1 MEKTV
6 FRLGML
12 NCDFA
17 RTTLVTCL
25 NRQCHEIDIFTS
37 FITLTVITVITGEFG
52 SSASWSL
59 VRLSVDND
67 TGRSHESPDVP
78 NSANSKNIKN
88 HESQVHQDQV
98 GDILLRNAQKSSYE
112 NMEGH

>member
-6 FRLGML
+6 CRLGML

-67 TGRSHESPDVP
+67 TGRSHESPDVTVQIV
-78 NSANSKNIKN
+78 K
-88 HESQVHQDQV
+88 
-98 GDILLRNAQKSSYE
+98 ILKIMKVRYTRTKLEISC
-112 NMEGH
+112 